1 MGVFPSRACKCTFSG
16 ALPHARGGVSGT
28 ADVVIVTPD
37 SSPRPWGCFSLKRGF
52 GDDWNLF
59 PTPGGVFRQHLM
71 PRTGS
76 LALPHARGGVSGTI
90 TYQTYKGI
98 SSPRPWGCFRQGLAS
113 VPFPALFPTPGGV
126 FLPAHNLR
134 RCVMSLPHARGGV
147 SLKEFFFRKFHG
159 SSPRPWGCF

>member
-1 MGVFPSRACKCTFSG
+1 MSTS
-16 ALPHARGGVSGT
+16 LPHARGGVSQGGNP
-28 ADVVIVTPD
+28 ARNRQG
-37 SSPRPWGCFSLKRGF
+37 SSPRPWGCFHLNRCIEYLLG
-52 GDDWNLF
+52 LF
-59 PTPGGVFRQHLM
+59 PTPVGVFRQHLM

-98 SSPRPWGCFRQGLAS
+98 SSPRPWGCFRLRLKKCLS
-113 VPFPALFPTPGGV
+113 RKLFPTPVGV